1 MVIRGS
7 LSACPVG
14 PGKLA
19 GLQGRMWEK
28 HRQELLMK
36 LSREDQDAGLEGK
49 TSV

>member
-7 LSACPVG
+7 LSVGLVG

-19 GLQGRMWEK
+19 GLQGRMQER

-36 LSREDQDAGLEGK
+36 PSREEKDAGLEGK

>member
-7 LSACPVG
+7 LSVFLVG

-19 GLQGRMWEK
+19 GLQGRMQER

-36 LSREDQDAGLEGK
+36 LSREEKDARLEGK

>member
-1 MVIRGS
+1 MIIRGS
-7 LSACPVG
+7 LSACLVG

-28 HRQELLMK
+28 HQQELLMK
-36 LSREDQDAGLEGK
+36 LSKEEEDAGLEGK

>member
-7 LSACPVG
+7 LSACLVG

-19 GLQGRMWEK
+19 GPQGRMWEK

-36 LSREDQDAGLEGK
+36 LSSEEKDARLEGK